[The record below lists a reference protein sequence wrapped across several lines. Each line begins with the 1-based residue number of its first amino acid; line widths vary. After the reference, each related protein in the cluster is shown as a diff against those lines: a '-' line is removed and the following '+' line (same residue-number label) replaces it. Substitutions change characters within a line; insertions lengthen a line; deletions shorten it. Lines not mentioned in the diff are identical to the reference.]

1 MNIYI
6 VGGFLGS
13 GKTTAI
19 IGAAKQLL
27 RQGKRV
33 GVVTNDQG
41 KYLVDTAFVSLNDIP
56 TVEVSG
62 GCFCCNYDDLET
74 HLEKLNTDAAPDV
87 IFAESVGS
95 CADVVA
101 TVLKPLSIFR
111 HIPYEQLV
119 LTVFADSRLLLRR
132 LRGLPLVFSDDVC
145 YIFDKQLEEAG
156 LIVMNKSD
164 LLSAEDR
171 AELEQLARTHFPT
184 ASLRLQ
190 NSLDAESVATWL
202 QDLATISR
210 GFPERSL
217 EIDYAR
223 YGGGEAKLAWL
234 DQNISFDVPSG
245 QGRAALL
252 LLIGSIIDAL
262 RRQDSPIGHVKFLA
276 KGDTYE
282 QKISFVTLAAPDWED
297 ALPATPD
304 TRFTLLINA
313 RVEAD
318 ATALRQ
324 LVSDAIHYAARQGQF
339 AVQEGSI
346 SVFHPAMPRPIHRFA

>member
-19 IGAAKQLL
+19 ISAAKQLL

-74 HLEKLNTDAAPDV
+74 HLEKLNADAAPDV

-101 TVLKPLSIFR
+101 TVLKPLSTFR

-164 LLSAEDR
+164 LLNAEDR
-171 AELEQLARTHFPT
+171 TELEHLAQRHFPA
-184 ASLRLQ
+184 ASFRLQ
-190 NSLDAESVATWL
+190 NSLESNSVSAWL
-202 QDLATISR
+202 HELETISR
-210 GFPERSL
+210 GFPEQSL

-234 DQNISFDVPSG
+234 DQDISFVVPPG

-252 LLIGSIIDAL
+252 LLIGAIIDAL
-262 RRQDSPIGHVKFLA
+262 RRQNAPIGHVKFLA

-282 QKISFVTLAAPDWED
+282 QKISFVTLAAPDWEE
-297 ALPATPD
+297 ALPETPD

-313 RVEAD
+313 RVETEAQ
-318 ATALRQ
+318 ALRQ
-324 LVSDAIHYAARQGQF
+324 LVRDAINHAAQQGEF
-339 AVQEGSI
+339 AVQEGRI
-346 SVFHPAMPRPIHRFA
+346 SAFHPAMPRPTHRLT